1 LLVEQYLRRID
12 PLIFIESVGS
22 PSEAFKMLQEK
33 QYDCVIS
40 DYVMPEIDGVTFAI
54 KVREQFDL
62 PFLLYTGQGSEEI
75 ASTAFTAGIDDYL
88 RKEFDSSHFQVLAR
102 RVRMAVEKH
111 KAEEALRLR
120 EEQYRSIV
128 TTSPDAI
135 TLTDLKGKII
145 ATNRQAAVL
154 HGFEDEEDLIESV
167 KDAFELIAPE
177 DRQRA
182 YENLMETLRN
192 GSVSNVEYKLLR
204 KDGTFFPAEV
214 NASVILGENDEPYA
228 FIAVVRDI
236 TARYQYRQRLEVLYE
251 HTSNLRSATSIED
264 VAALTFDA
272 IEQVLGFHLGNFS
285 MVENSYLREI
295 HTRGLELDS
304 DFLLP
309 LDGEGITV
317 RAVRLGET
325 QRVQDVRLDDDYVPG
340 PVEDIYTPLS
350 ELAVPVKINDRAVA
364 VINVENENLNAFS
377 EDDQKLIEILAG
389 YVASTISNIWLLDS
403 ERSYKAKI
411 EALHSS
417 ATSLMGAKNFEEI
430 VDLSLEI
437 IQGVLGF
444 HWGGIGKIQEGG
456 IRYVKTIG
464 KEIPS
469 GTIIPLDGPG
479 ITVRAINTGRSQLVP
494 DTRLDPAYVRLS
506 IPESGAKQNLSELT
520 VPIIVKNRI
529 EGIIN
534 LENEEPNAFS
544 EDDQRLLEILAQHI
558 GSAMGRLDE
567 IESLRN
573 SEQKFKGFLEASM
586 DAVLV
591 NVGTKI
597 EYVNQ
602 KLLELL
608 GFDRPSDIIG
618 RDITELF
625 PPELEGDI
633 RNRTL
638 RRQRGEDEPEKY
650 ETVFLRKDGTLLDVE
665 SVLSVIDY
673 DGHPATLAFARDIT
687 ERKHFENKLDA
698 LHRHAVDLAKAETEE
713 EIAESTLNAIEKI
726 LGFTYVSFA
735 VVEGDALVFR
745 YFRGNSTVM
754 RLPLDGSGLTVRAIN
769 SKEIQHVPDTR
780 GSEFYISSRFAGEP
794 ESLSEL
800 DVPIFVDGQ
809 AVALINIESE
819 RLNAFS
825 DNDRNLVETLSM
837 HVSSAFH
844 RLGEVNRLEAQV
856 EEKTRELLEAER
868 VVAAGRI
875 ASMVGHDLRGPLQ
888 TISMALEL
896 LKEDPE
902 DRREIIE
909 LCEKSLQRAVEML
922 EEIWSHI
929 RDTPP
934 EIVRT
939 DLVELVGRVLNEKI
953 FPRTVEVSSAFQE
966 EVLFVEL
973 DPMKIYRVLDNI
985 IQNAIEAM
993 PHRGQLRVKVS
1004 RDGESAVVEVMDSG
1018 GGIEDEIV
1026 QNLFRLFVTTKRSG
1040 TGLGLAFC
1048 KRAVEA
1054 HGGNISVETKVGEG
1068 TTFKIRL
1075 PLHGA
1080 PDPVTPGKEE
1090 MSITSQTRN

>member
-1 LLVEQYLRRID
+1 MSSGQSKELDRSIYVLHVDDEPDQRLLVQQYLHKID
-12 PLIFIESVGS
+12 SLIEVDSASS
-22 PSEAFKMLQEK
+22 PSEAFEMLRGK
-33 QYDCVIS
+33 QYDCIIS
-40 DYVMPEIDGVTFAI
+40 DYVMPETDGVSFAI
-54 KVREQFDL
+54 KVREQYDL
-62 PFLLYTGQGSEEI
+62 PFMLYTGQGSEEV
-75 ASTAFTAGIDDYL
+75 ASTAFAAGIDDYL
-88 RKEFDSSHFQVLAR
+88 RKEFDSSHYQVLAR
-102 RVRMAVEKH
+102 RIRMAAEKH

-135 TLTDLKGKII
+135 TLTDLTGKII

-192 GSVSNVEYKLLR
+192 GSVSNVEFKLLR

-285 MVENSYLREI
+285 TVENSYLREI

-304 DFLLP
+304 DFMLP

-340 PVEDIYTPLS
+340 SVEGIYTPLS

-377 EDDQKLIEILAG
+377 EDDQ
-389 YVASTISNIWLLDS
+389 
-403 ERSYKAKI
+403 
-411 EALHSS
+411 
-417 ATSLMGAKNFEEI
+417 
-430 VDLSLEI
+430 
-437 IQGVLGF
+437 
-444 HWGGIGKIQEGG
+444 
-456 IRYVKTIG
+456 
-464 KEIPS
+464 
-469 GTIIPLDGPG
+469 
-479 ITVRAINTGRSQLVP
+479 
-494 DTRLDPAYVRLS
+494 
-506 IPESGAKQNLSELT
+506 
-520 VPIIVKNRI
+520 
-529 EGIIN
+529 
-534 LENEEPNAFS
+534 
-544 EDDQRLLEILAQHI
+544 RLLEILAQHI
-558 GSAMGRLDE
+558 GSALGRLDE

-573 SEQKFKGFLEASM
+573 SEQKFKGFLEASL
-586 DAVLV
+586 DAVSV
-591 NVGTKI
+591 NVGTRI

-602 KLLELL
+602 KLVELL
-608 GFDRPSDIIG
+608 GYDRPSDIIG

-633 RNRTL
+633 RTRTL

-650 ETVFLRKDGTLLDVE
+650 ETVFLRKDGTMLDIE

-687 ERKHFENKLDA
+687 ERKNFETKLDA
-698 LHRHAVDLAKAETEE
+698 LHRHAVDLAKAETEG

-735 VVEGDALVFR
+735 VAECDALVFR

-800 DVPIFVDGQ
+800 DVPIIVDGK

-896 LKEDPE
+896 LKEDTE
-902 DRREIIE
+902 DRGEIIE
-909 LCEKSLQRAVEML
+909 ICEKSLQRAVEML
-922 EEIWSHI
+922 EEIRSHI

-939 DLVELVGRVLNEKI
+939 DLVELVGRVLDEKI
-953 FPRTVEVSSAFQE
+953 FPRTVVVSSAFQE

-993 PHRGQLRVKVS
+993 PHGGRLRVEVS
-1004 RDGESAVVEVMDSG
+1004 RDGESAVVEVTDSG

-1054 HGGNISVETKVGEG
+1054 HGGDISVETKVGEG

-1075 PLHGA
+1075 PLHGT
-1080 PDPVTPGKEE
+1080 PDPVTPFKEE